1 MTKFFGCA
9 AGVACALVLSSCGS
23 DSSSGPGEDLPRMK
37 ISIDESNKTITMYDY
52 VSFDFC
58 VYDSIGNRFD
68 WKKDALM
75 HPYTLEQHYL
85 FHGDTLV
92 FFGEEGTSVFVGGKA
107 NTIYGRWKGLY
118 DCSYDVDED
127 EILCRDTDADVADG
141 SHYLIFHKDY
151 AEAEYIAPEVF
162 NDYTN
167 SVWMRLF
174 YDGLRTQDFMF
185 LPNYI
190 FVDGSDSTAAEWN
203 ELGIKVKSQSKSKIS
218 FVFGEKNVSIEFADV
233 TGDFSDF
240 SYTANV
246 RVDDKTCSLQHAS
259 HRVTEELCSAENADY
274 FDMDTF
280 EDENMSLVY
289 ANGYYKNNDKEF
301 EQCLESAFGFVA
313 EVVKGNSEIFYKKL
327 ERDDVSIREA
337 NRKRLEKI
345 YRAISGSVI

>member
-1 MTKFFGCA
+1 MIKFFGCA
-9 AGVACALVLSSCGS
+9 TGVACALVLSACGS

-37 ISIDESNKTITMYDY
+37 ISIDESNKMITSYDY
-52 VSFDFC
+52 ISFDFC
-58 VYDSIGNRFD
+58 VYDSVGNRFD
-68 WKKDALM
+68 WKKDAVVLN
-75 HPYTLEQHYL
+75 YTLVQHYL

-92 FFGEEGTSVFVGGKA
+92 FFSEEGTSVFVGGKA

-118 DCSYDVDED
+118 NCSYDVDED
-127 EILCRDTDADVADG
+127 EIQCRDTDADLEEG

-174 YDGLRTQDFMF
+174 YEGLRTQDFMF

-218 FVFGEKNVSIEFADV
+218 FVFDEKNVSVEFADV

-246 RVDDKTCSLQHAS
+246 RVDDRTCSLQHAS

-313 EVVKGNSEIFYKKL
+313 EGVKVNSEIYYKKL
-327 ERDDVSIREA
+327 KREDLTIRKA

-345 YRAISGSVI
+345 FRIFSGSEN